1 MGLGHRGQLN
11 VALGDYQTGKA
22 QLQTALTA
30 MNAHQQNIFG
40 APIRTSLAEALAASG
55 DFDGALVALTEAKT
69 LAEETGGEFHLP
81 EMLRLMGAVLLA
93 KPNGDQ
99 MEAERFLLRSL
110 DLSRRQ
116 ELPGWELRSAITL
129 ARLQIK
135 QGEREKAR
143 TLLVD
148 VCKQFSDGWQTG
160 DLSEAR
166 ALIESLK
173 P

>member
-1 MGLGHRGQLN
+1 
-11 VALGDYQTGKA
+11 
-22 QLQTALTA
+22 
-30 MNAHQQNIFG
+30 
-40 APIRTSLAEALAASG
+40 
-55 DFDGALVALTEAKT
+55 
-69 LAEETGGEFHLP
+69 
-81 EMLRLMGAVLLA
+81 MLRLMGAVLLA

-116 ELPGWELRSAITL
+116 ESPGWELRSAITL

-160 DLSEAR
+160 DLFEAR
-166 ALIESLK
+166 TLIESLK
-173 P
+173 IPAKKFDSRQQTSRGKER